1 MSVVSSKYRGEPE
14 SKKSNVNNVLDWLSI
29 VTILSTKR
37 NTYILK
43 CFLQF
48 GCTNLDGSQKEGGN
62 FLNFLWK
69 DGGSNPG
76 GTMVNHVLKIIS
88 ISHCLDISY
97 VFLYI
102 IVRPFIFIDAIKT
115 VMLFITY
122 TLCNN
127 VLFIFNLEKVQSY
140 RHNNSF
146 QAGKVNAKFWQL

>member
-1 MSVVSSKYRGEPE
+1 
-14 SKKSNVNNVLDWLSI
+14 
-29 VTILSTKR
+29 
-37 NTYILK
+37 
-43 CFLQF
+43 
-48 GCTNLDGSQKEGGN
+48 
-62 FLNFLWK
+62 
-69 DGGSNPG
+69 
-76 GTMVNHVLKIIS
+76 MVNHVLKIIS

-127 VLFIFNLEKVQSY
+127 FLFIFNLEKVQSY

-146 QAGKVNAKFWQL
+146 QAGKVNAKF